1 MPVAALDGQGN
12 ADGDAS
18 GEADSDGV
26 GYLSYDESAGDTEEP
41 AANHRDENDP
51 LGQAPMNV
59 ALLPSCGKYD
69 QRAAKRAPMQP
80 ANSHHQAWRRLRNLL
95 PTILKTSLTFA
106 VKNGVTPL
114 VGGRPATAWRMHY
127 VIHCTVHATYSLAH
141 GTACCQPMMCGAVW
155 NITS

>member
-12 ADGDAS
+12 ADGDAP

-59 ALLPSCGKYD
+59 ALLPSRGKYD

-95 PTILKTSLTFA
+95 PTMLKTSLTFA

-114 VGGRPATAWRMHY
+114 VGGRPANVARQ
-127 VIHCTVHATYSLAH
+127 HAV
-141 GTACCQPMMCGAVW
+141 C
-155 NITS
+155 IT